1 VKKFG
6 VDYAMLDPVH
16 AIEDS
21 ECCLVV
27 PAVIAREG
35 IFQYPEGKAFKPAEE
50 LRLAAWTA
58 ESAWLI
64 PEAHPW
70 TGVLMDRNQIIGRAE
85 KPYFSN
91 NGIKTNLRIFKSK
104 TTPSFLNDVKTGKRK
119 SVSIGFFYEPDATP
133 GEWNG
138 LKYDFVQRNI
148 LIDHVAI
155 GVPKARCAP
164 PLCGIGID
172 CAIKTAV
179 DLLKIGLDPEETEDF
194 IHVPV
199 RDAGDFVDDS
209 FRTIDI
215 SKEEGIQAVIGKLKS
230 DPDGSTHVQKYL
242 FDKSKDW
249 TLEKAKGWVEEHKEK
264 AGDQE
269 EGELEK
275 KREAAKERCGKYP
288 ISLKED
294 GHLTKPE
301 EYANVDEDDFADPC
315 NFKYPMVP
323 DDRLM
328 NAWARLGNEENRE
341 KGGYSEAEW
350 TWMKNRVEKRMESK
364 GHEVQE
370 KKAGTEAEVER
381 SEHLLSYFK

>member
-1 VKKFG
+1 
-6 VDYAMLDPVH
+6 MSL
-16 AIEDS
+16 
-21 ECCLVV
+21 
-27 PAVIAREG
+27 
-35 IFQYPEGKAFKPAEE
+35 
-50 LRLAAWTA
+50 
-58 ESAWLI
+58 
-64 PEAHPW
+64 
-70 TGVLMDRNQIIGRAE
+70 
-85 KPYFSN
+85 
-91 NGIKTNLRIFKSK
+91 
-104 TTPSFLNDVKTGKRK
+104 
-119 SVSIGFFYEPDATP
+119 
-133 GEWNG
+133 
-138 LKYDFVQRNI
+138 
-148 LIDHVAI
+148 

-370 KKAGTEAEVER
+370 KKAGAEAEVER